1 MQKERL
7 EMSSETPEIT
17 SRVSSDFE
25 LKNNFIFREIFE
37 IIRFESK
44 RIIITPKFI
53 IALTLILL
61 PAIFYLDASA
71 REVEAFLIDFGVES
85 FMRRSAAGYII
96 LGQFLMQMIAI
107 MLTLDSFGKS
117 TNDSMQRYFA
127 MPIRKISIYIGHT
140 ITTCIGTAI
149 TGIASIFMFNLIL
162 WIWTGISLSFGLIM
176 AAFFLT
182 FIGALLA
189 IATTTLFIVI
199 ANYFNFSSSLAIVP
213 TLFLFYIIPFVVY
226 FTAQFNY
233 VNATYQNWTFMHQL
247 AVAADFMIQPQY
259 GLQDILTSQN
269 LLSAWLV
276 ISLVIVL
283 AEMFAAAIFIK
294 SEK

>member
-1 MQKERL
+1 MLKERL
-7 EMSSETPEIT
+7 EMASDTPEIT
-17 SRVSSDFE
+17 SRVSADF
-25 LKNNFIFREIFE
+25 KYKRNFIFREIGE

-44 RIIITPKFI
+44 RIIVTQKFF

-149 TGIASIFMFNLIL
+149 TGIASILMFDLIL
-162 WIWTGISLSFGLIM
+162 WIWTGISLSFGMIM

-182 FIGALLA
+182 FVGALLA

-233 VNATYQNWTFMHQL
+233 VNTMYQNWTFMHQL
-247 AVAADFMIQPQY
+247 AVVADFMIQPQN
-259 GLQDILTSQN
+259 GLQEILTTQN
-269 LLSAWLV
+269 LLYAWLV
-276 ISLVIVL
+276 ISLVIVI
-283 AEMFAAAIFIK
+283 AEIVAAIIFIK